1 MKKLSIKDIAQKA
14 GVSTATVSFVLNGK
28 AKEMRISEPL
38 AKKITKLAK
47 TLGYQPNQLA
57 RGLRTGKTHTLGLIV
72 ENISNNF
79 FGSLAKVIE
88 DEAKKYNYKVLY
100 CSTEN
105 NTLKAKELIQMLQ
118 DRQVDGYIITPTEG
132 LEEDVERL
140 LTVRKPVVLVDRYF
154 TSLAT
159 NYVLVDNYKA
169 VYETIVKLSQKG
181 YDRIGVVTVDLSMI
195 NMDQR
200 MAGYKDALKACKL
213 PYRKELVKILPY
225 DASREKAIESVGDF
239 LASEK
244 QHMDAVFFLTNYLG
258 ILGLECL
265 KKLKLKVPEQMAF
278 VSFDDHDIFRLH
290 TPTITALAQPI
301 EDIGRMAMQI
311 LLEEIKNG
319 AQNSAHHL
327 LEGELL
333 IRESGL

>member
-1 MKKLSIKDIAQKA
+1 MKKLSIKDIAAKA

-28 AKEMRISEPL
+28 AEEMRISDAL

-47 TLGYQPNQLA
+47 QLGYQPNQLA

-72 ENISNNF
+72 ENISNHF
-79 FGSLAKVIE
+79 FGNLAKVIE

-132 LEEDVERL
+132 LEGDIERL
-140 LTVRKPVVLVDRYF
+140 IAAKKPVVLVDRYF
-154 TSLAT
+154 ASLTT

-169 VYETIVKLSQKG
+169 VFDTITRLIAGGHQQ
-181 YDRIGVVTVDLSMI
+181 IGVVTVDLAMI

-200 MAGYKDALKACKL
+200 MSGYKEALKAAKI
-213 PYRKELVKILPY
+213 PYRKELVKTIPF
-225 DASREKAIESVGDF
+225 DASREKALESVAEF
-239 LASEK
+239 LDGGTPK
-244 QHMDAVFFLTNYLG
+244 DAVFFLTNYLG

-265 KKLKLKVPEQMAF
+265 KKLKIKVPEQLAF

-290 TPTITALAQPI
+290 TPSITALDQPV
-301 EDIGRMAMQI
+301 EEIGRTAMQI
-311 LLEEIKNG
+311 LLEEIKSGLKND
-319 AQNSAHHL
+319 AHHL
-327 LEGELL
+327 IPGKLVV
-333 IRESGL
+333 RESAL

>member
-1 MKKLSIKDIAQKA
+1 MKKLSIKDIAAKA

-28 AKEMRISEPL
+28 AEEMRISDTL

-72 ENISNNF
+72 ENISNHF
-79 FGSLAKVIE
+79 FGNLAKVIE

-132 LEEDVERL
+132 LEGEIEKIIAGK
-140 LTVRKPVVLVDRYF
+140 KPVVLVDRYYS
-154 TSLAT
+154 SLAT

-169 VYETIVKLSQKG
+169 VFDTITRLIAAGKQH
-181 YDRIGVVTVDLSMI
+181 IGVVTVDLSLI
-195 NMDQR
+195 NMDLR
-200 MAGYKDALKACKL
+200 LNAYKDALKAAKI
-213 PYRKELVKILPY
+213 PFKKELVRVIPF
-225 DASREKAIESVGDF
+225 DASREKALDAVAEYLGNDQP
-239 LASEK
+239 K
-244 QHMDAVFFLTNYLG
+244 DAVFFLTNYLG

-265 KKLKLKVPEQMAF
+265 KKLKIKVPEQMAF
-278 VSFDDHDIFRLH
+278 ISFDDHDIFRLH
-290 TPTITALAQPI
+290 TPSITALAQPI

-311 LLEEIKNG
+311 LLEEIKSGQKND
-319 AQNSAHHL
+319 AHHL
-327 LEGELL
+327 LPGELVV
-333 IRESGL
+333 RESAL

>member
-28 AKEMRISEPL
+28 AEEMRISEQL

-47 TLGYQPNQLA
+47 QLGYQPNQLA

-72 ENISNNF
+72 ENISNHF
-79 FGSLAKVIE
+79 FGNLAKVIE

-132 LEEDVERL
+132 LEGDIEKL
-140 LTVRKPVVLVDRYF
+140 IAAHKPVVLVDRYF
-154 TSLAT
+154 VNLPT
-159 NYVLVDNYKA
+159 NYVLVDNYKSVFDTVTRMIA
-169 VYETIVKLSQKG
+169 QG
-181 YDRIGVVTVDLSMI
+181 YRNIGVVTVNLSMI
-195 NMDQR
+195 NMEQR
-200 MAGYKDALKACKL
+200 MNGYKDALKAAKI
-213 PYRKELVKILPY
+213 PFRKDLVKVIPFESSR
-225 DASREKAIESVGDF
+225 DAAIDEVGEF
-239 LASEK
+239 LK
-244 QHMDAVFFLTNYLG
+244 NDQPKDAVFFLTNYLG

-265 KKLKLKVPEQMAF
+265 KKLRLRVPEQMGF

-290 TPTITALAQPI
+290 TPSITALAQPV
-301 EDIGRMAMQI
+301 EDIGRTAMNI
-311 LLEEIKNG
+311 LLEEIKSGMKND
-319 AQNSAHHL
+319 AHHL
-327 LEGELL
+327 LPGELVV
-333 IRESGL
+333 RESAL

>member
-28 AKEMRISEPL
+28 AEEMRISEQL

-47 TLGYQPNQLA
+47 QLGYQPNQLA

-72 ENISNNF
+72 ENISNHF
-79 FGSLAKVIE
+79 FGNLAKVIE

-132 LEEDVERL
+132 LEGEIEKL
-140 LTVRKPVVLVDRYF
+140 IAGKKPVVLVDRYF
-154 TSLAT
+154 ANLAT
-159 NYVLVDNYKA
+159 NYVLVDNHKA
-169 VYETIVKLSQKG
+169 VYDTVTRLVARGHQH
-181 YDRIGVVTVDLSMI
+181 IGVVTVDLALI
-195 NMDQR
+195 NMEQR
-200 MAGYKDALKACKL
+200 LNGYKDALKAAKI
-213 PYRKELVKILPY
+213 PYKKELVKIISF
-225 DASREKAIESVGDF
+225 DAPRETAMDLVAEF
-239 LASEK
+239 LGSDQPK
-244 QHMDAVFFLTNYLG
+244 DAVFFLTNYLG

-265 KKLKLKVPEQMAF
+265 KKLKLKVPEQVAF
-278 VSFDDHDIFRLH
+278 ISFDDHDIFRLH
-290 TPTITALAQPI
+290 TPSITALAQPV

-311 LLEEIKNG
+311 LLEEIKSGMKND
-319 AQNSAHHL
+319 AHHFL
-327 LEGELL
+327 PGELVV
-333 IRESGL
+333 RESAL